1 MKNLGVIQ
9 ETSYLTTGNT
19 PQYRRIMRIFFQEH
33 EKMRFQLYKEEILE
47 LLRQYQGF
55 EDYSMEQLK
64 ADLAML
70 VEWKNLTPIQ
80 DPKRVY
86 TIADYKNKQF
96 RYSMSDYA
104 VEIERLTVKLEHL
117 FMERGNLS
125 SSYFVRIEEAL
136 SSWKQIKDAPIK
148 EINEWWHN
156 LQEDFRSL
164 NQNYQDYLREFY
176 SSKGEKILKS
186 VEFMLHKDKFITYL
200 REFIKELQGNAI
212 RIEELLRGITQ
223 EEQQELLE
231 KIVTGELEVPHSL
244 WEIQQPMEQEVR
256 ETITGRWEALRRS
269 EERRVGKEC

>member
-117 FMERGNLS
+117 FR
-125 SSYFVRIEEAL
+125 
-136 SSWKQIKDAPIK
+136 
-148 EINEWWHN
+148 EIF
-156 LQEDFRSL
+156 LPA
-164 NQNYQDYLREFY
+164 
-176 SSKGEKILKS
+176 ILC
-186 VEFMLHKDKFITYL
+186 
-200 REFIKELQGNAI
+200 G
-212 RIEELLRGITQ
+212 
-223 EEQQELLE
+223 
-231 KIVTGELEVPHSL
+231 
-244 WEIQQPMEQEVR
+244 
-256 ETITGRWEALRRS
+256 LRRRFPAGS
-269 EERRVGKEC
+269 R